1 MSNRKEYSI
10 GCVIPVR
17 FNLTQGEDTT
27 GNGIGFSLPSCA
39 PLPVGDEVVTLSTV
53 SQSSTPTLV
62 GYSGFTPTTPP
73 IKFLRIDASG
83 SSDRCWYGNPEGTG
97 TATSDGYY
105 PSGYSEYDRVT
116 GVFDQKTG
124 KLEERYDNIPGCH
137 HPPALI
143 SNTFE
148 LGQPTTTNFPTTGY
162 SYVVTKDRVEMTGK
176 GVLFDPVDAPS
187 SAIATGTWVTQLSEP
202 DDEESAIARA
212 VSTPGTSGVASRTVR
227 TTGFSFNLTTVEA
240 LLHCSNLRSE
250 FLYQVRYDIKE
261 TNLSTSAVTLTP
273 YEVDV
278 PALSVSY
285 DLAAIMLSPNPGFSL
300 ELVNYTIFT
309 R

>member
-27 GNGIGFSLPSCA
+27 GNWIGFSLPSCA

-143 SNTFE
+143 SNTYR
-148 LGQPTTTNFPTTGY
+148 LDRPTTTSFPTTGY

-176 GVLFDPVDAPS
+176 GVLFKPVDSPPS
-187 SAIATGTWVTQLSEP
+187 ARATGTWVTQLSEP

-227 TTGFSFNLTTVEA
+227 TTGFSFNLTTVQA
-240 LLHCSNLRSE
+240 TLHCSNLHPE
-250 FLYQVRYDIKE
+250 LLYRVNYYLK
-261 TNLSTSAVTLTP
+261 TVNLTTAEVTLTP
-273 YEVDV
+273 YGVDI
-278 PALSVSY
+278 PTNSASY
-285 DLAAIMLSPNPGFSL
+285 DLDAVTLSPSPGFSQ
-300 ELVNYTIFT
+300 ELVNYSIST

>member
-124 KLEERYDNIPGCH
+124 KVEARYDNIPGCH

-148 LGQPTTTNFPTTGY
+148 LGQPTPTNFPTTGY

-176 GVLFDPVDAPS
+176 GVLFKPVDSPP

-227 TTGFSFNLTTVEA
+227 TTGFSFNLTTVQA
-240 LLHCSNLRSE
+240 TLHCSELDTSLR
-250 FLYQVRYDIKE
+250 YGVRYDIKE
-261 TNLSTSAVTLTP
+261 TNLSTSASTLTP

-278 PALSVSY
+278 PAFLASC
-285 DLAAIMLSPNPGFSL
+285 DLDAVTLSPDSGFSL